1 MDKCKKF
8 TLPDDFVLDYDRL
21 YVIPTNEGR
30 CGVFYGDSEYVFKF
44 SETEE
49 ALKEIVDKVNSI
61 GCTSF
66 RLSKEDLLAV
76 IEKLKEYGCYD
87 T

>member
-21 YVIPTNEGR
+21 YVIPANEGQ
-30 CGVFYGDSEYVFKF
+30 CGVVYGDSEYIFKC

-66 RLSKEDLLAV
+66 RLSKEELLAA
-76 IEKLKEYGCYD
+76 IEKLREYGCYD